1 MLEGLLASHTPY
13 LSLALP
19 WTTGVW
25 RDGNLQAL
33 SPRSPCH
40 LASRRIQPVGSND
53 KRRVGDA
60 RTFFS
65 LFHCLM
71 WYLSGGI
78 SSDVPSIAPFTAAQD
93 CGTQFF
99 RMLSVPGIQEH
110 DILSSITLP
119 QDGNDLMLLIP
130 QLPPCPLFGF
140 WTPLVPLKPIF
151 YIEFPL
157 LWILKVVSVF
167 LAVL

>member
-1 MLEGLLASHTPY
+1 MGSTCDTTGTAYFTYPFSFPCF
-13 LSLALP
+13 ALNH
-19 WTTGVW
+19 GVW

-33 SPRSPCH
+33 SRRSPCH
-40 LASRRIQPVGSND
+40 LASRRIQPMGGND

-65 LFHCLM
+65 LFFTVS

-78 SSDVPSIAPFTAAQD
+78 SSDVPSIAPFTTAQD

-99 RMLSVPGIQEH
+99 RMPSVPGIQEH
-110 DILSSITLP
+110 DILSSIMLP

-130 QLPPCPLFGF
+130 QLPPCPLFG
-140 WTPLVPLKPIF
+140 T
-151 YIEFPL
+151 EL
-157 LWILKVVSVF
+157 LQCLWNQYSTLNSLCF
-167 LAVL
+167 EYFR